1 MSTITPNAE
10 ERTAG
15 RVGILVVVC
24 AAIFMSVLNAS
35 IVNVVLP
42 TIGADLD
49 VDAALLGWVITAY
62 SLVYA
67 VAIPF
72 YGRLADLYGARWF
85 FIAGQ
90 GVFALGSLL
99 CALAPS
105 FPLLLVAR
113 VIQAGGGAAV
123 PGLGIALA
131 ARAFP
136 PSQRGTVLGIVTTSL
151 GVAAAIGPTFGGLLA
166 DRFGWHAVFMVGTVA
181 GLLLPASWLLLPRED
196 PRGGERLDV
205 WGGLFLAAAISG
217 GLYALTEG
225 SRSGWGSPRPLISAT
240 VALVGLAAL
249 VVRQR
254 RAATPFIPRE
264 LLANRRYIALTTT
277 SFAAMAAMMS
287 AIVGLPLLLAGVNG
301 LSPAQ
306 VGLVLLPNAALTA
319 ALGVLVGRLVDRVG
333 ARWPV
338 RAGLVVMMAAAI
350 GLSVAAGD
358 SAWTLALILM
368 LLGLGSSLVNTPLSA
383 AVSLVVRPE
392 RLASG
397 QSMNT
402 MLFFLGGSFGATLTT
417 AVVGARGGAA
427 DAFNPLHSGLA
438 VGFSDAFLISL
449 VPLLAAV
456 ALSAAV
462 PGRPA
467 AKDAAERED
476 VAPSV
481 RTATPPSQPARES
494 VGTGRPR

>member
-1 MSTITPNAE
+1 MPMSAPGGDEPTP
-10 ERTAG
+10 G

-24 AAIFMSVLNAS
+24 AAIFISVLNAS

-49 VDAALLGWVITAY
+49 VDAALLGWVITVY

-72 YGRLADLYGARWF
+72 YGRLADLYGARGF
-85 FIAGQ
+85 FLFGQ

-113 VIQAGGGAAV
+113 VIQASGGAAV

-136 PSQRGTVLGIVTTSL
+136 PHQRGTVLGIVTTAL
-151 GVAAAIGPTFGGLLA
+151 GVAAAIGPTSGGLLA
-166 DRFGWHAVFMVGTVA
+166 DRFGWHAVFVVGALA
-181 GLLLPASWLLLPRED
+181 GLLVPASWLLLPPEK

-205 WGGLFLAAAISG
+205 WGGLFLAVGISG

-225 SRSGWGSPRPLISAT
+225 SRVGWGSPRPLGSAA

-249 VVRQR
+249 VIRQR
-254 RAATPFIPRE
+254 WAATPFIPRE
-264 LLANRRYIALTTT
+264 LLANRRYVALVTT
-277 SFAAMAAMMS
+277 SFGAMTAMMG
-287 AIVGLPLLLAGVNG
+287 AFVGLPLLLAGVNE

-319 ALGVLVGRLVDRVG
+319 SLGVVVGRLVDRVG

-338 RAGLVVMMAAAI
+338 RVGLVVMMAAAL
-350 GLSVAAGD
+350 GLSSAAGS
-358 SAWTLALILM
+358 SAWTVAVILM

-417 AVVGARGGAA
+417 AVVGARAGAA
-427 DAFNPLHSGLA
+427 DALNPLHGGA
-438 VGFSDAFLISL
+438 GVGFSDAFLLAL
-449 VPLLAAV
+449 VPLLL
-456 ALSAAV
+456 ALSLSGAV
-462 PGRPA
+462 PSR
-467 AKDAAERED
+467 
-476 VAPSV
+476 
-481 RTATPPSQPARES
+481 PPSGAREES
-494 VGTGRPR
+494 IRRERPGTVASRAGTRS